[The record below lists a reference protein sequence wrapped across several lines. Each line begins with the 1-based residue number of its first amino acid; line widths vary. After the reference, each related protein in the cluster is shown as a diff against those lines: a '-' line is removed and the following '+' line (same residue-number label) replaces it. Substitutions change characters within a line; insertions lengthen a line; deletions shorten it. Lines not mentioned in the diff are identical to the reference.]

1 MRPFSTTSLIWQP
14 HWPLKPDIVLEG
26 GNAAKHPLG
35 PVPMPSLS
43 LLTTYHRP
51 ADRLLTTS
59 NATSASMALASRM
72 AAQIMAEYP
81 DLWPETIRALIVH
94 SAEWT
99 DAMKRTFL
107 PTTGKSSKTDY
118 TQLVRRC
125 GFGVPALDRALWSL
139 SNSLT
144 MVVQE
149 ALHPFKWEKDS
160 KTPTLRDMHLHNL
173 PWPRDVL
180 EELGEAE
187 VELRVTLSYFIEPNP
202 SQRGVR
208 SRYRY
213 ESHGLRFEVRR
224 PHESVA
230 DFRTRINAA
239 ARDEEEGTLRDGND
253 PLWVIGKQARHRGSL
268 HADIWRGT
276 AADLASRGS
285 IAVYPAMG
293 WWKTR
298 PKLERYDQ
306 AARYAMVVSIRAPEI
321 DVDLY
326 TEVANQIGVPVA
338 VEV

>member
-1 MRPFSTTSLIWQP
+1 
-14 HWPLKPDIVLEG
+14 
-26 GNAAKHPLG
+26 
-35 PVPMPSLS
+35 
-43 LLTTYHRP
+43 
-51 ADRLLTTS
+51 
-59 NATSASMALASRM
+59 
-72 AAQIMAEYP
+72 
-81 DLWPETIRALIVH
+81 
-94 SAEWT
+94 
-99 DAMKRTFL
+99 
-107 PTTGKSSKTDY
+107 
-118 TQLVRRC
+118 
-125 GFGVPALDRALWSL
+125 
-139 SNSLT
+139 
-144 MVVQE
+144 
-149 ALHPFKWEKDS
+149 
-160 KTPTLRDMHLHNL
+160 
-173 PWPRDVL
+173 
-180 EELGEAE
+180 
-187 VELRVTLSYFIEPNP
+187 
-202 SQRGVR
+202 
-208 SRYRY
+208 
-213 ESHGLRFEVRR
+213 
-224 PHESVA
+224 VA